1 MPEAGIWQRRAR
13 YGSIF
18 PALKAA
24 AAGRPSGG
32 DAGGRPFMSGENAGT
47 EVVTEIITEA
57 QDADEAEEL
66 LVEEISIDGMCG
78 VY

>member
-1 MPEAGIWQRRAR
+1 
-13 YGSIF
+13 
-18 PALKAA
+18 
-24 AAGRPSGG
+24 
-32 DAGGRPFMSGENAGT
+32 MSEENAGT
-47 EVVTEIITEA
+47 EVVTEVVTGP

>member
-1 MPEAGIWQRRAR
+1 M
-13 YGSIF
+13 
-18 PALKAA
+18 A
-24 AAGRPSGG
+24 AAGTVWKHISSNHGRCGRATGG
-32 DAGGRPFMSGENAGT
+32 GAGGRPFMSEENADT
-47 EVVTEIITEA
+47 EVVTES

>member
-1 MPEAGIWQRRAR
+1 M
-13 YGSIF
+13 
-18 PALKAA
+18 AA
-24 AAGRPSGG
+24 AAGRPGGG
-32 DAGGRPFMSGENAGT
+32 DAGGRPLMSGENAGAEAVTETVT
-47 EVVTEIITEA
+47 EVVTEA

>member
-1 MPEAGIWQRRAR
+1 M
-13 YGSIF
+13 
-18 PALKAA
+18 AA
-24 AAGRPSGG
+24 AAGRPGGG
-32 DAGGRPFMSGENAGT
+32 DAGGRPFMSEENAGT
-47 EVVTEIITEA
+47 EVVTEP

>member
-1 MPEAGIWQRRAR
+1 M
-13 YGSIF
+13 
-18 PALKAA
+18 AA
-24 AAGRPSGG
+24 AAGRPGGG
-32 DAGGRPFMSGENAGT
+32 DTGGRPFMSGENADT
-47 EVVTEIITEA
+47 EVVTEVVTGP

>member
-1 MPEAGIWQRRAR
+1 M
-13 YGSIF
+13 
-18 PALKAA
+18 AA
-24 AAGRPSGG
+24 AVGRPGGG

-47 EVVTEIITEA
+47 EVVTEVVAEVVTEP

-66 LVEEISIDGMCG
+66 LVEEVSIDGMCG